1 MAKDIGPR
9 IGIEGESQYKKEMS
23 NIIQQAKTLDAQM
36 KALAASFDEESDAVD
51 KNAKTTKLLQSQIE
65 NQKNAVAKLTEMHQ
79 KYVDAYGEGDT
90 KTLKFAESLAKAQT
104 KLYGME
110 GELRKSNQELEGFAT
125 GTDEAETNVR
135 ELGDEEDRTAKKT
148 TTFGET
154 LKAMLSKEAI
164 VGGLKAIKDGIVEI
178 GKATLE
184 FGKDVVSSYGDFE
197 QLEGGVK
204 KLFGEDYQTVIKN
217 AQNGFKTAGLSANE
231 YMETVTSFSASLISS
246 LGGDTAEAARLA
258 DRAIQDMSDNAN
270 TFGTDMQSIQN
281 AYQGFAKGQ
290 FSMLDN
296 LKLGYGGSRSEME
309 RLITDAEKLNTS
321 FKAQRDANGN
331 LAMSFDDIVQAIG
344 IVQDSMNITGT
355 TAKEASGTISGS
367 IASMQSAWQNFVTG
381 IGSSDADIDL
391 LLNNLVGSFDDT
403 VNNILPVVERLIDY
417 IPGIIDAVTP
427 ILQSKAPEL
436 IDTAMQLFQALL
448 DGFVSMLPALTPIA
462 VDIIVKLVDSL
473 VKNLPT
479 IIQAGIQLIVAL
491 INGLVQALPQLISYV
506 PQIISALVSG
516 IITNLP
522 AIMSAGVQLIKALI
536 EGLMSMASQLPEVIM
551 NVLFA
556 IKDTFGEGIKAALTW
571 GKDMMINFGNGIA
584 EAASHVWENVKGV
597 ASGIKKILGFSEPDE
612 GPLSN
617 FHTYAPDMM
626 KLFAEGIRDNQNLV
640 TDAAS
645 QAMQGVS
652 NAMQVGSGTSNAYN
666 YGGVNIVIN
675 QQPGQSAEDVV
686 DELMIKMQSRI
697 DARRAVFA
705 S

>member
-1 MAKDIGPR
+1 MARDIGPK
-9 IGIEGESQYKKEMS
+9 IGIDGEAQYRKEIEG
-23 NIIQQAKTLDAQM
+23 IIQQAKTLDAEMRAVASAFDDEADAQKKN
-36 KALAASFDEESDAVD
+36 KAISEQT
-51 KNAKTTKLLQSQIE
+51 AKQIEVQKDRIKLLQQMVARSAEATGE
-65 NQKNAVAKLTEMHQ
+65 NSTA
-79 KYVDAYGEGDT
+79 
-90 KTLKFAESLAKAQT
+90 TLKWKEALANAQT
-104 KLYGME
+104 QLNG
-110 GELRKSNQELEGFAT
+110 LENSLD
-125 GTDEAETNVR
+125 GTT
-135 ELGDEEDRTAKKT
+135 KKT
-148 TTFGET
+148 SVFGET

-164 VGGLKAIKDGIVEI
+164 IGSLTAIKDGIVEL

-184 FGKDVVSSYGDFE
+184 FGKSVVSSYSDFE

-204 KLFGEDYQTVIKN
+204 KLFGDDYQAVIKN

-231 YMETVTSFSASLISS
+231 YMETVTSFSASLINS
-246 LGGDTAEAARLA
+246 LGGDTAEAAKLA

-270 TFGTDMQSIQN
+270 TFGTDMQSIQS

-290 FSMLDN
+290 FTLLDN
-296 LKLGYGGSRSEME
+296 LKLGYGGTKTEME
-309 RLITDAEKLNTS
+309 RLITDAEKMNS
-321 FKAQRDANGN
+321 AFKAQRDANGN
-331 LAMSFDDIVQAIG
+331 LALSFGDIVQAIG

-355 TAKEASGTISGS
+355 TAKEASATIGGS

-391 LLNNLVGSFDDT
+391 LLNNLVGAFEDT
-403 VNNILPVVERLIDY
+403 VNNILPVVERMIDY
-417 IPGIIDAVTP
+417 IPGIIDAITP

-448 DGFVSMLPALTPIA
+448 DGFIAMLPALTPIA

-479 IIQAGIQLIVAL
+479 IIEAGIQLIIAL
-491 INGLVQALPQLISYV
+491 INGLVQALPKLISYV
-506 PQIISALVSG
+506 PQIISSLVKG

-522 AIMSAGVQLIKALI
+522 QIMSAGVQLIKALI
-536 EGLMSMASQLPEVIM
+536 EGLMSMAGQLPEVIM

-571 GKDMMINFGNGIA
+571 GKDMMVNFGNGIA
-584 EAASHVWENVKGV
+584 EAASHVWNNVKGV

-626 KLFAEGIRDNQNLV
+626 KLFAQGIKQNQHLV

-652 NAMQVGSGTSNAYN
+652 NAMQVGGGTSNAYN
-666 YGGVNIVIN
+666 YGGFNIVIN
-675 QQPGQSAEDVV
+675 QQPGQSADAVV

>member
-23 NIIQQAKTLDAQM
+23 QIIQQAKTLDAQM
-36 KALAASFDEESDAVD
+36 KALAASFDDESDAVD

-110 GELRKSNQELEGFAT
+110 GELRKSNQELEGFAA
-125 GTDEAETNVR
+125 GSDEAETNVR
-135 ELGDEEDRTAKKT
+135 ELGEEEDRTAKKT
-148 TTFGET
+148 STFGET

-164 VGGLKAIKDGIVEI
+164 VGGLKAIKDGIVEV
-178 GKATLE
+178 GKAALE
-184 FGKDVVSSYGDFE
+184 FSKDVISSYGDFE

-204 KLFGEDYQTVIKN
+204 KLFGDDYQTVIKN

-246 LGGDTAEAARLA
+246 LGGDTAEAAKLA

-290 FSMLDN
+290 YNMLDN
-296 LKLGYGGSRSEME
+296 LKLGYGGTKTEME
-309 RLITDAEKLNTS
+309 RLIKDASQMTDVQQKLGLTVDES
-321 FKAQRDANGN
+321 S
-331 LAMSFDDIVQAIG
+331 LSFDNIVKAIA
-344 IVQDSMNITGT
+344 VMQDKMKIAGT
-355 TAKEASGTISGS
+355 TANEASGTISGS
-367 IASMQSAWQNFVTG
+367 IASMQSAWQNFITG
-381 IGSSDADIDL
+381 IGSSDADLGL
-391 LLNNLVGSFDDT
+391 LLDNLVGSFDAA
-403 VNNILPVVERLIDY
+403 VANILPIVERLIDY
-417 IPGIIDAVTP
+417 VPQIITMVTP
-427 ILQSKAPEL
+427 ILESKAPML
-436 IDTAMQLFQALL
+436 IDTAMKLFQSLL
-448 DGFVSMLPALTPIA
+448 DGFVSMLPTLTPIA

-491 INGLVQALPQLISYV
+491 INGLVQALPKLISYV

-516 IITNLP
+516 IIKNLP

-536 EGLMSMASQLPEVIM
+536 EGLMSMVGQIPQVIM
-551 NVLFA
+551 NVLLA
-556 IKDTFGEGIKAALTW
+556 IKDAFGEGIKAALTW

-584 EAASHVWENVKGV
+584 EAASHVWNNVKGV

-617 FHTYAPDMM
+617 FHTFAPDMM
-626 KLFAEGIRDNQNLV
+626 KLFAKGIEQNQHLV

-652 NAMQVGSGTSNAYN
+652 DAMQVGGGTSNAYN
-666 YGGVNIVIN
+666 YGGFNIAVY
-675 QQPGQSAEDVV
+675 QQPGESTDQLV
-686 DELMIKMQSRI
+686 DRLMYQMQNRI
-697 DARRAVFA
+697 DSRKAVFA
-705 S
+705 